1 MLSNGIPRGFPE
13 KWLSTVTEPRVHEDE
28 QGFFIYSISENCKVY
43 FEEFYHF
50 LEEIEKRCLVE
61 LGVLNYKT
69 NRTSLDHQETLSFYK
84 ARKIVVEQ
92 LLKTIYSFYSDSTNL
107 GVIMSPWCFGTV
119 VLEKIEI
126 YKERLARG
134 EATDPNLPDFPYY
147 VFSYMNEIYKK
158 TLLEVL
164 GFPPEAFAMR
174 WQYSELLKRY
184 SRVLS
189 DVNSSLQQILQTVKS
204 RWNGSA

>member
-1 MLSNGIPRGFPE
+1 MLSNGIQRGFPE

-28 QGFFIYSISENCKVY
+28 HGFFIYSISENCKVY
-43 FEEFYHF
+43 FGEFYHF

-69 NRTSLDHQETLSFYK
+69 NRASLDHQQTISYYQ
-84 ARKIVVEQ
+84 ARQIIVEQ
-92 LLKTIYSFYSDSTNL
+92 LLKTVYSFYPDSANL

-126 YKERLARG
+126 YKERLVRG
-134 EATDPNLPDFPYY
+134 EATDPHLPDFPYY
-147 VFSYMNEIYKK
+147 VFSYINEIYKK

-204 RWNGSA
+204 RWNGSV

>member
-1 MLSNGIPRGFPE
+1 MLSNGFQRGFPE
-13 KWLSTVTEPRVHEDE
+13 KWLSTVTEPRVHKD
-28 QGFFIYSISENCKVY
+28 QRGHFIFSISENAKVY
-43 FEEFYHF
+43 FEEFYQF
-50 LEEIEKRCLVE
+50 LEEIEKKCLVE
-61 LGVLNYKT
+61 LGVLNFKL
-69 NRTSLDHQETLSFYK
+69 NRTSEDHQDTLAYYR

-92 LLKTIYSFYSDSTNL
+92 LLKTIYSFYSDDTNL

-126 YKERLARG
+126 HKERLMKG
-134 EATDPNLPDFPYY
+134 EATDPNLPDFPFY
-147 VFSYMNEIYKK
+147 VFSYLNEIYKK
-158 TLLEVL
+158 ALLEVL

-184 SRVLS
+184 SKVLS

-204 RWNGSA
+204 RWNGSS

>member
-1 MLSNGIPRGFPE
+1 MLSNGVLRGFPE
-13 KWLSTVTEPRVHEDE
+13 KWLSTVTEPRVHKDTC
-28 QGFFIYSISENCKVY
+28 GYFIYSISENSKVY
-43 FEEFYHF
+43 FDQFYNF
-50 LEEIEKRCLVE
+50 LEETEKKCMAE
-61 LGVLNYKT
+61 LGVLNFRIS
-69 NRTSLDHQETLSFYK
+69 RTHLDHQETLSYYK
-84 ARKIVVEQ
+84 ARKIIVEQ
-92 LLKTIYSFYSDSTNL
+92 LLKTIYSFYSDSANL

-126 YKERLARG
+126 YKERLMRG
-134 EATDPNLPDFPYY
+134 EAADSNLPEFPYY

-184 SRVLS
+184 SKVLS
-189 DVNSSLQQILQTVKS
+189 DVNSSLQQILQSVKG
-204 RWNGSA
+204 RWNGSS